1 MRLAWRIARAEL
13 RGGVRGFRIFLLC
26 LMLGVAAIAAVGL
39 VRAAIQQ
46 GLTEQGATLLGGDA
60 QYEFTYRRASASE
73 RDWIAAHAR
82 GLSEVIEL
90 RSMATTADGAESA
103 LTQLKA
109 VDSAWPLVGA
119 VQLDPP
125 VGVAALAGQGG
136 LPGAFLDPVLADRLG
151 LKVGDSFRLGGK
163 PFVLMARLT
172 REPDATGTG
181 IAFGP
186 RSVIGLTALESSGL
200 LASGS
205 LYEASY
211 RVTLPEGQGLPALK
225 AQALKRFEGAGI
237 RWADARRAAPGVER
251 FTDRLG
257 SFLVLVG
264 LAGLAVGGVGISATV
279 ASWITRKAATI
290 ATLRALGASG
300 ATIRGAFLIQLGLI
314 TTLGVVLGLVL
325 GAGAVLAA
333 SGAIARAM
341 PIPVAVG
348 LSARPLAE
356 AALYGALTAA
366 IFALWPLA
374 RLSELRAAT
383 LYRAT
388 EGARRGL
395 PSLANLALI
404 GALTAA
410 LVGAAVAFS
419 GLPGLTLA
427 AFGGV
432 AGALAILAL
441 SALAIRRLARALSP
455 RLRGRPA
462 LHAALAA
469 IGAPRSEATAVLLAL
484 GLGLSVLASVG
495 QVQSALRASIAQD
508 LPKLSPAFFLIDI
521 PPDQRPALVEMLK
534 GFEGVSRIDTAPML
548 RGVITQINGED
559 ARRVAGEHWVLR
571 GDRGVTFAEAPRE
584 ALTAGTWW
592 PKDYSGPPQVSMSA
606 KEAAELGLKLGDKL
620 TVNILGRDLVATI
633 TSFRAVD
640 FSTMGIGFVLT
651 FNPAALRAAPHTEI
665 ATVYAPPTAEAPIL
679 RALAKAYPSVTAVP
693 VREAMGRVS
702 EALGAIA
709 RAVALAASVTLAT
722 GFAVLIG
729 AAAAGEAAR
738 AREAALLKTLG
749 ATRGLILQ
757 SFALRAGLM
766 GLAAGIIAVAV
777 GALAGWAVL
786 RFVMEASYRFDAGSA
801 LAIVAGGLGAV
812 LISGALFALRP
823 LNARPARVLRAPE

>member
-1 MRLAWRIARAEL
+1 MKLAWRIARAEL
-13 RGGVRGFRIFLLC
+13 RGGVRGFRVFLLC

-46 GLTEQGATLLGGDA
+46 GLADQGAVLLGGDA
-60 QYEFTYRRASASE
+60 QLGFTYRRATEDE
-73 RDWIAAHAR
+73 RGWITRNAAKV
-82 GLSEVIEL
+82 SEVVEL
-90 RSMATTADGAESA
+90 RSMAATPDGAESA

-109 VDSAWPLVGA
+109 VDGAWPLTGA
-119 VQLDPP
+119 VVLDPP
-125 VGVAALAGQGG
+125 VGMAALAGQGG
-136 LPGAFLDPVLADRLG
+136 VPGAFIDPVLADRLG
-151 LKVGDSFRLGGK
+151 LKVGDSFRLGGQ
-163 PFVLMARLT
+163 PFVLMARLM
-172 REPDATGTG
+172 REPDASGAG
-181 IAFGP
+181 LVFGP
-186 RSVIGLTALESSGL
+186 RSVVSLSALDASPL
-200 LASGS
+200 LASGT
-205 LYEASY
+205 LFEANY
-211 RVTLPEGQGLPALK
+211 RITLPESITLPELK
-225 AQALKRFEGAGI
+225 AQALQRFDGAGM
-237 RWADARRAAPGVER
+237 RWSDARRAAPGVER

-279 ASWITRKAATI
+279 SSWISRKAATI

-300 ATIRGAFLIQLGLI
+300 GTIRAAFLMQLGAL
-314 TTLGVVLGLVL
+314 TTLGVVAGLVL
-325 GAGAVLAA
+325 GAAAVLAA

-341 PIPVAVG
+341 PIPLEVA

-356 AALYGALTAA
+356 AALYGTLTAA

-383 LYRAT
+383 LYRNTAA
-388 EGARRGL
+388 ARRGL
-395 PSLANLALI
+395 PSLAFLALI

-419 GLPGLTLA
+419 GLAMLTLA
-427 AFGGV
+427 TLGGV
-432 AGALAILAL
+432 AGALVLLAL
-441 SALAIRRLARALSP
+441 AAWGIRRLARALSP

-469 IGAPRSEATAVLLAL
+469 IGAPRSEATAILLAL

-495 QVQSALRASIAQD
+495 QVQSALRGAIAQD

-521 PPDQRPALVEMLK
+521 PPADRPALVERLT
-534 GFEGVSRIDTAPML
+534 GFEGVSRVDTAPML
-548 RGVITQINGED
+548 RGVITKINGEE
-559 ARRVAGEHWVLR
+559 ARKVAGEHWVLR
-571 GDRGVTFAEAPRE
+571 GDRGVTFAETPRE

-592 PKDYSGPPQVSMSA
+592 AADYTGPPQVSMSA
-606 KEAAELGLKLGDKL
+606 TEAAELGLTLGDKL
-620 TVNILGRDLVATI
+620 TVNILGRDIEATI
-633 TSFRAVD
+633 TSLRAVD

-651 FNPAALRAAPHTEI
+651 FNPAALVGAPHTEI
-665 ATVYAPPTAEAPIL
+665 ATVYAPPAQEAPIL
-679 RALAKAYPSVTAVP
+679 RALAKSNPTVTAVP

-729 AAAAGEAAR
+729 AAASGEEAR

-766 GLAAGIIAVAV
+766 GALAGLIAVGV
-777 GALAGWAVL
+777 GAFAGWAVL
-786 RFVMEASYRFDAGSA
+786 HFVMETAYRFDAASA
-801 LAIVAGGLGAV
+801 LFIVLGGIGAV
-812 LISGALFALRP
+812 LIAGALFALRP
-823 LNARPARVLRAPE
+823 LGVRPAQVLRASE